1 MSIGTVRCQSS
12 SLPLPKHRGK
22 EKPAGTAMPA
32 GFPLSGE
39 ILVTHGSANVRSIGQ
54 ARALGKPYFISRKV
68 FSTRSSTSTR
78 LNAASSKNLAHVRMI
93 CNVARARSSFLSEV
107 LSALLF
113 ITDFVFS
120 GLYSFRAVAC
130 HLPRARRV
138 SSAPLHF
145 RTALAA
151 SLRAAHHGTAGAALT
166 HAAQRAPHGRVG
178 GVKLDRAR
186 RLTSEE

>member
-54 ARALGKPYFISRKV
+54 ALAIGKPYFISRKV

-78 LNAASSKNLAHVRMI
+78 LNASPLRNLAHVRMI
-93 CNVARARSSFLSEV
+93 CNVTRARSSFLHGLAGGFFIRVDGLPS
-107 LSALLF
+107 SARSACIVRAAAPPHGTRGIASRRAPRHRWCGSAKRRTAF
-113 ITDFVFS
+113 ATWQ
-120 GLYSFRAVAC
+120 GFRGEAR
-130 HLPRARRV
+130 PRTRARQRGMK
-138 SSAPLHF
+138 
-145 RTALAA
+145 
-151 SLRAAHHGTAGAALT
+151 GT
-166 HAAQRAPHGRVG
+166 
-178 GVKLDRAR
+178 
-186 RLTSEE
+186 